1 MREAVRLFPWKMSA
15 AWAAAVTAGW
25 LALSLSGGDFRGI
38 LVASPLCIGIM
49 VFFLLGGVVLVLRE
63 VADADGAAAQDT
75 VRRLAPAL
83 AVVPAV
89 LIAVLV
95 FAARRA
101 CALAWGMDESV
112 AGSAVDG
119 AARGA
124 IGYVILVAC
133 ALAARYDARKKAR
146 G

>member
-15 AWAAAVTAGW
+15 LCAAAVTVGW
-25 LALSLSGGDFRGI
+25 LVLSLSGGDFRGI

-49 VFFLLGGVVLVLRE
+49 VFFLLGGLVMVLRE
-63 VADADGAAAQDT
+63 DGGNAAAQDT
-75 VRRLAPAL
+75 VRRLAPVL

-101 CALAWGMDESV
+101 CALAWGMDETV

-124 IGYVILVAC
+124 IGYVVLVGS
-133 ALAARYDARKKAR
+133 ALAARHDARKKAR